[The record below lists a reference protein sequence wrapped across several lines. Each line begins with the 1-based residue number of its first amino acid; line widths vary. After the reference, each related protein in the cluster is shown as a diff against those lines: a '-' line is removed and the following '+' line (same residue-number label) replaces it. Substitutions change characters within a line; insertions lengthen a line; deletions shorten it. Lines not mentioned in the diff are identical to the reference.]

1 MSELHLH
8 PTRAPGL
15 RNERALSFLTRYTR
29 SRACCK
35 IEKRAQGRAR
45 DERFRR
51 LGVASLQ
58 KGQKFLDCA
67 RVSQRPL
74 AFCNSLCNAT
84 RTDGTYTFVP
94 TATLN
99 KSVVEE
105 SVEGESVLAKL
116 DVLADLLRLLGNHLG
131 LFLGFLLDVLGCLGR
146 GLLGFLSL
154 GRS

>member
-1 MSELHLH
+1 VRNDLD
-8 PTRAPGL
+8 RAEHRHTIKDGGTGTLTNREASFVPATMHSL
-15 RNERALSFLTRYTR
+15 QCMQRVWTERTR
-29 SRACCK
+29 S
-35 IEKRAQGRAR
+35 
-45 DERFRR
+45 F
-51 LGVASLQ
+51 
-58 KGQKFLDCA
+58 
-67 RVSQRPL
+67 
-74 AFCNSLCNAT
+74 
-84 RTDGTYTFVP
+84 P

-154 GRS
+154 ARS